1 MSLVPRGS
9 PQKLVPRQRNMS
21 FQLQY
26 LYDDPLAVAKTY
38 ALKIA
43 GQATSRE
50 KLFTMFVEGGPL
62 SHIKTLPTTLNQLQV
77 KAGTPIYA
85 TGREDSGKEHSGK
98 SVLINACTEDPG
110 NAPRVYYLPWSRK
123 SIYRLTPKPATSESL
138 DGNLFF
144 TANLDGC
151 MVSIM
156 GTPEEPTI
164 YHSNAAGLDYDPN
177 LTRLLENL
185 AKIDEMRKGVAT
197 FASMPKKGKPLSQT
211 TQNPK
216 HFDFLAYD
224 QGSLQIMVPGNTLIQ
239 DLSYGAVFGVRKQRV
254 WTFYKQSYE
263 VLARKE
269 MNGGKWVRYS
279 VNYAKQLWP

>member
-1 MSLVPRGS
+1 
-9 PQKLVPRQRNMS
+9 MS
-21 FQLQY
+21 FELQD
-26 LYDDPLAVAKTY
+26 LYDNPLAVAKTY
-38 ALKIA
+38 ALKMA
-43 GQATSRE
+43 GQATVRE
-50 KLFTMFVEGGPL
+50 RLFTVFVEGGPL
-62 SHIKTLPTTLNQLQV
+62 SHTIKLQTTLNQLQV
-77 KAGTPIYA
+77 KAGTPVYA
-85 TGREDSGKEHSGK
+85 IAKEDSGKEYSGK
-98 SVLINACTEDPG
+98 SVLINAFTEDPG
-110 NAPRVYYLPWSRK
+110 NAPRVYYLPWAKK
-123 SIYRLTPKPATSESL
+123 SIYRVTPKPATSETL

-156 GTPEEPTI
+156 GTREEPTI

-177 LTRLLENL
+177 LTGLLENL
-185 AKIDEMRKGVAT
+185 AKINEMRKGVAT
-197 FASMPKKGKPLSQT
+197 FASMPKKGKLQNET

-224 QGSLQIMVPGNTLIQ
+224 QGSVQFSVGETLIQ
-239 DLSYGAVFGVRKQRV
+239 NLSYGAVFGVRKQGV

-269 MNGGKWVRYS
+269 MGGEKWVRYS